1 METLQRAANRGSI
14 STGYDIDNSLKL
26 EPLLGERLYFTP
38 ASAGNRKTWTV
49 SLWFKR
55 TDDGYSMMF
64 GTADTYVYLDTG
76 GGAMHIRLDQSGLS
90 GSTYLYTTAQYM
102 DSSAWYHFVLAV
114 DTTQSTASDRAK
126 FYVNGVQE
134 TSFTTETYPT
144 QNIDTDWNFTNAH
157 YVGGWSG
164 AAYDSAGYISEV
176 HSVDGQQLDPTEFGE
191 FDSDT
196 GIWKPKAYTGTYGT
210 NGFYLEFKNAADL
223 GDDTSGNNKN
233 FVLSNITSADQA
245 TDTPTNNFCT
255 MTAFA
260 NFYRYPKTENAVNG
274 GTSVADSNVSNAWT
288 GTMCTTPLFT
298 GKWYWEVRMNQPSEQ
313 VCGIHDFNGNVGSNV
328 NPYQVAGAQSWIVYG
343 GGAYWLKSIDGTTTQ
358 GGTEGAF
365 ANGTIVG
372 VALDLDN
379 HLLTFYENG
388 GSAGTNLTNI
398 DISSLTNVYPGPWMP
413 FVGVFRN
420 SLKTNFGGFPGF
432 TISSGN
438 ADENGYGNFE
448 YAPPSGFLA
457 ICSKNL
463 AES

>member
-1 METLQRAANRGSI
+1 
-14 STGYDIDNSLKL
+14 
-26 EPLLGERLYFTP
+26 
-38 ASAGNRKTWTV
+38 
-49 SLWFKR
+49 
-55 TDDGYSMMF
+55 
-64 GTADTYVYLDTG
+64 
-76 GGAMHIRLDQSGLS
+76 
-90 GSTYLYTTAQYM
+90 
-102 DSSAWYHFVLAV
+102 
-114 DTTQSTASDRAK
+114 
-126 FYVNGVQE
+126 
-134 TSFTTETYPT
+134 
-144 QNIDTDWNFTNAH
+144 
-157 YVGGWSG
+157 
-164 AAYDSAGYISEV
+164 
-176 HSVDGQQLDPTEFGE
+176 
-191 FDSDT
+191 
-196 GIWKPKAYTGTYGT
+196 
-210 NGFYLEFKNAADL
+210 
-223 GDDTSGNNKN
+223 
-233 FVLSNITSADQA
+233 
-245 TDTPTNNFCT
+245 
-255 MTAFA
+255 
-260 NFYRYPKTENAVNG
+260 
-274 GTSVADSNVSNAWT
+274 
-288 GTMCTTPLFT
+288 
-298 GKWYWEVRMNQPSEQ
+298 MNQPSEQ